1 MGKLFQFRRLKHGA
15 PDKFKVLAEDIRL
28 DGRHCIS
35 WPAFSILVTVAAI
48 LIFAAVM
55 MAGDYPFGRT

>member
-28 DGRHCIS
+28 DRRDCIS
-35 WPAFSILVTVAAI
+35 WPAFTILVTVAAV
-48 LIFAAVM
+48 LIFTAVM

>member
-28 DGRHCIS
+28 DGRHYIS
-35 WPAFSILVTVAAI
+35 WPAFTILVTVAAV

-55 MAGDYPFGRT
+55 MAGDYPFGR